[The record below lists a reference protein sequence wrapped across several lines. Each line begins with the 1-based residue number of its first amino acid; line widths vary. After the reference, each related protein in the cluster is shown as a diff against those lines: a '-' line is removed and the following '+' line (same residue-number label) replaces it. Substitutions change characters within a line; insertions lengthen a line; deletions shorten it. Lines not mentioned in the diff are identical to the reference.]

1 MLQSDNIIFFAEK
14 VSFFD
19 NFGRESSSL
28 VRLISGRWNKANLKD
43 RVTFSHL
50 VQNVT
55 YSDATRDFTVTV
67 KNLLN
72 DKTRVERFD
81 YVIVGS
87 GHFSTPNAPE
97 LPGVAQFPG
106 RVIHSHDFRDAN
118 EFTGNQMI
126 FWSIK

>member
-1 MLQSDNIIFFAEK
+1 M
-14 VSFFD
+14 
-19 NFGRESSSL
+19 
-28 VRLISGRWNKANLKD
+28 RLFSGRSNKANLKD
-43 RVTFSHL
+43 QITFSHL

-55 YSDATRDFTVTV
+55 YSDATREFTVTV
-67 KNLLN
+67 KDLLE
-72 DKTRVERFD
+72 DKSRDERFD
-81 YVIVGS
+81 YVIVAT
-87 GHFSTPNAPE
+87 GHFSTPNVPE